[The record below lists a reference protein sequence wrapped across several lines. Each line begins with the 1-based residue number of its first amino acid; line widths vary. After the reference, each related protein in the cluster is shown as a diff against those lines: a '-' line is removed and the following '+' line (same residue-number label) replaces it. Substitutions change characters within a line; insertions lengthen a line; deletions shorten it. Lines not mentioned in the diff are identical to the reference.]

1 MIKTLGK
8 KLAKIV
14 AVALSAVFMLGCA
27 LLFTGCESRNPEITM
42 RISFNGE
49 TYELHY
55 KLSRDLYSQTVA
67 HYLELVDLGY
77 FDGTVFHDYQIDRMV
92 GGGYTYEDMENGDEI
107 EDLIAKD
114 YDAATTDENGEVKL
128 KNITVW
134 EDEAREHATNRLHG
148 ETSANGFSI
157 ESGAGLRNRF
167 GVLGMYTYVSAR
179 ERNIVYYA
187 KSSDDGYGKSEYY
200 KNSFTSMFYI
210 YTSTSSSTDSNLC
223 VFAELAD
230 DESKDA
236 LNDLLDAIG
245 DYEAALEDGGKFTEI
260 KDVTIADAYADGG
273 SYEAEFEVP
282 VEKIVI
288 EEVTVDKY

>member
-1 MIKTLGK
+1 
-8 KLAKIV
+8 
-14 AVALSAVFMLGCA
+14 
-27 LLFTGCESRNPEITM
+27 
-42 RISFNGE
+42 
-49 TYELHY
+49 
-55 KLSRDLYSQTVA
+55 
-67 HYLELVDLGY
+67 
-77 FDGTVFHDYQIDRMV
+77 
-92 GGGYTYEDMENGDEI
+92 
-107 EDLIAKD
+107 
-114 YDAATTDENGEVKL
+114 
-128 KNITVW
+128 
-134 EDEAREHATNRLHG
+134 
-148 ETSANGFSI
+148 
-157 ESGAGLRNRF
+157 
-167 GVLGMYTYVSAR
+167 
-179 ERNIVYYA
+179 
-187 KSSDDGYGKSEYY
+187 
-200 KNSFTSMFYI
+200 MFYI